1 MLLKIIINHLLGVE
15 LEMDNYHIVS
25 LKAVSR

>member
-1 MLLKIIINHLLGVE
+1 MLLKIIINHLLRVE
-15 LEMDNYHIVS
+15 LEMDNYYIVS